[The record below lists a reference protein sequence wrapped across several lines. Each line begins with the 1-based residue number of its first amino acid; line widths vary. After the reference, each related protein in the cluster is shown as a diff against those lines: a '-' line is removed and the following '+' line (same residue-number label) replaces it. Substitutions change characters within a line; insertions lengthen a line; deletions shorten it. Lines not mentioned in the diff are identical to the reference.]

1 MVAGLDFLADGPLL
15 YALAMTNQPISQM
28 SGWQPYF
35 EPLIDDP
42 TSVALS
48 ARGLTKRFGELV
60 AVDRLTMDVPKGS
73 IYGLVGPNGAGK
85 TTAIS
90 MWTGLTRPDAGDVWL
105 DGHDVWR
112 DPQAAKASLGLL
124 VDGLP
129 VFDRLSGSEL
139 LYYLGAIRG
148 LEQETVK
155 ARSGELLEALGLSD
169 AADKRIV
176 DYSAGMTKKILL
188 AAALLH
194 NPAVLIL
201 DEPLEAV
208 DPASGRIIQQ
218 ILRSYAASGGTVILS
233 SHVMEIVEG
242 LCDHVAII
250 GRGQVL
256 TCGPTESVRQNHSL
270 TDVFINLVGGGQLGE
285 GSLGWLGTK

>member
-1 MVAGLDFLADGPLL
+1 
-15 YALAMTNQPISQM
+15 MTQTPFQP
-28 SGWQPYF
+28 WQPYF
-35 EPLIDDP
+35 EPLSDDP
-42 TSVALS
+42 TTTALS
-48 ARGLTKRFGELV
+48 ARGLTKVFGNLV
-60 AVDRLTMDVPKGS
+60 AVDRLSIDVPKGS

-85 TTAIS
+85 TTAIT
-90 MWTGLTRPDAGDVWL
+90 MWSGLARPDAGQVWVN
-105 DGHDVWR
+105 GHDVWR
-112 DPQAAKASLGLL
+112 DSLAAKASLGLL

-129 VFDRLSGSEL
+129 VFERLSGKEL

-148 LEQETVK
+148 LDEATVDR
-155 ARSGELLEALGLSD
+155 RSGELLDTLGLAE

-194 NPAVLIL
+194 NPALLIL

-208 DPASGRIIQQ
+208 DPASGRVIQQ
-218 ILRSYAASGGTVILS
+218 ILRNYAAAGGTVIMS

-250 GRGQVL
+250 ARGQMQ
-256 TCGPTESVRQNHSL
+256 TCGPTERVRQNHSL
-270 TDVFINLVGGGQLGE
+270 TDVFISLAGGGQLGE
-285 GSLGWLGTK
+285 GSLGWLGAGR